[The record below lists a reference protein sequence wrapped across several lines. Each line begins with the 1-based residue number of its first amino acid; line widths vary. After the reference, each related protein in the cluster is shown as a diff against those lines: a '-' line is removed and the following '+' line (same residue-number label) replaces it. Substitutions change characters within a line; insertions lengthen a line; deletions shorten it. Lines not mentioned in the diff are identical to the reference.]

1 MIRSAAFRM
10 VVLPS
15 TICPSLLKGK
25 SLYRNIRAVLPLVD
39 HGEIDAAGELRYALS
54 QLEEVA

>member
-1 MIRSAAFRM
+1 MIRSAAFFM

-15 TICPSLLKGK
+15 TIRPSLLKGK
-25 SLYRNIRAVLPLVD
+25 SLYRNMHAVLPLVD
-39 HGEIDAAGELRYALS
+39 LGEIDAAGELRYALS